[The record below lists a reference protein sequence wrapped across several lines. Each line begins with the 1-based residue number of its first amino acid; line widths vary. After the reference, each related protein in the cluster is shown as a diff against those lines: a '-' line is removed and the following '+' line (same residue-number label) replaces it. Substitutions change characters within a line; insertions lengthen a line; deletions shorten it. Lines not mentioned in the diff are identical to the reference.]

1 MPNDEDHLE
10 NQSVDIPQGCVILEA
25 KEAKDKHLLLVHFVN
40 HVNLIMSISSKQF
53 NSRRHKIASKLSS
66 IYFSEG
72 SSEAMYLAADSAIE
86 VVKKVANNGLDFV
99 VAIVRPLS
107 HHEKKHEAMGFCLLN
122 NVSAADDEFYN
133 INAPWENERCGD
145 ADYFVVW
152 DHI

>member
-1 MPNDEDHLE
+1 MMCKHHMPNDEDHLE

-40 HVNLIMSISSKQF
+40 HVNLIMIISSKQF

-86 VVKKVANNGLDFV
+86 VVKRVANKGLDFV

-122 NVSAADDEFYN
+122 NVSAAVRYLLDER
-133 INAPWENERCGD
+133 P
-145 ADYFVVW
+145 
-152 DHI
+152 